1 MNGNILYLSTTY
13 PGSVHDKTLCEEEKF
28 SFSKKVLLW
37 LDLGFYGW
45 KIENVHLIMPHKKPK
60 GGELTDEQK
69 EYNRW
74 VSKMRVRVEH
84 VIASIKH
91 YRIVKETFRG
101 RLYNKEDA
109 VMLIAC
115 GLHNFRNAVR
125 KNLIQTYS

>member
-1 MNGNILYLSTTY
+1 MNGNILYLSPTY

-69 EYNRW
+69 EYNRDHHQGSYIYCRCPFW
-74 VSKMRVRVEH
+74 QYAKQSFFPDFPVTGFVH
-84 VIASIKH
+84 
-91 YRIVKETFRG
+91 
-101 RLYNKEDA
+101 
-109 VMLIAC
+109 
-115 GLHNFRNAVR
+115 
-125 KNLIQTYS
+125 